1 MAPMRRATS
10 VLGWPGLALLGALAG
25 AAACAD
31 EAVIV
36 VDVTWSAELGAT
48 FGRDD
53 QLRIYTGYPTS
64 SGDFVRSDEA
74 YYEESI
80 TKFAGRA
87 RYQLT
92 PDGAI
97 DRVGDLQIVA
107 TVAGP
112 GGPRAFGAA
121 PGMVRFAAGEVRT
134 VPIALAGRGFD
145 VNGAGARCLAWDV
158 ASDGRD
164 GTAIGDPDNLDCDS
178 FLDGQ
183 DCAPFVASD
192 PGDPEICDG
201 VDQACDGATLI
212 ALPCNAAMGPGFV
225 LGTRPCDERGA
236 QGWLGCTLEPSVPNP
251 LLPPPEV
258 VQRVRALDD
267 PATGCLHAPD
277 PLACA
282 GGASATDDGFCRSDA
297 ALGRCDDFAS
307 VRAAVG
313 PMVQLCKLRVVGG
326 TQHGEWEVGFVEST
340 DPAAVSRAVAT
351 SCDALV
357 RIRARAPK
365 LVPRTVLLEVGLGD
379 VTRYRFVRLEPGDGG
394 ACDGPT
400 CEGVLE
406 P

>member
-1 MAPMRRATS
+1 MGRATS
-10 VLGWPGLALLGALAG
+10 VLGWPGLALVGALAG

-36 VDVTWSAELGAT
+36 VDVTWSAELGAS
-48 FGRDD
+48 FAADD
-53 QLRIYTGYPTS
+53 QLRIYVGYPTS

-74 YYEESI
+74 FYEASVR
-80 TKFAGRA
+80 TFAGRA

-97 DRVGDLQIVA
+97 DQVGDLQIVA

-112 GGPRAFGAA
+112 GGPRAFGEA

-178 FLDGQ
+178 FPDGR
-183 DCAPFVASD
+183 DCAPFIASD
-192 PGDPEICDG
+192 PGDPERCDAF
-201 VDQACDGATLI
+201 DQACDDALLS
-212 ALPCNAAMGPGFV
+212 ALPCAAPSTVGAV
-225 LGTRPCDERGA
+225 LGTRTCDEAGA
-236 QGWLGCTLEPSVPNP
+236 AGWLGCVPDEVMP
-251 LLPPPEV
+251 APPPGPMVME
-258 VQRVRALDD
+258 RLRALDA
-267 PATGCLHAPD
+267 PGAGCLHAPD

-282 GGASATDDGFCRSDA
+282 GGPAAADDAFCRTDA
-297 ALGRCDDFAS
+297 ALGGCDDYAS

-313 PMVQLCKLRVVGG
+313 PMATVCKLRIIGG
-326 TQHGEWEVGFVEST
+326 TQHGEWEVGFVEAA
-340 DPAAVSRAVAT
+340 DPAAVSRPAT
-351 SCDALV
+351 ASCDALV
-357 RIRARAPK
+357 RIRARAPA
-365 LVPRTVLLEVGLGD
+365 LVPRTVLIETVIGD
-379 VTRYRFVRLEPGDGG
+379 LNAGRYRFVRLEPGDGG

-400 CEGVLE
+400 CEGVLD

>member
-1 MAPMRRATS
+1 MRRATS

-36 VDVTWSAELGAT
+36 VDVTWTAELGAS
-48 FGRDD
+48 FGPDD
-53 QLRIYTGYPTS
+53 QLRIYVGYPTS

-74 YYEESI
+74 FYEASVR
-80 TKFAGRA
+80 KFAGRA

-97 DRVGDLQIVA
+97 DQVGDLQIVA

-112 GGPRAFGAA
+112 GGPRAFGEA

-145 VNGAGARCLAWDV
+145 VNGDGARCLAWDV

-212 ALPCNAAMGPGFV
+212 ALPCNAVPAGGFA
-225 LGTRPCDERGA
+225 LGTRACDERGA
-236 QGWLGCTLEPSVPNP
+236 QDWLGCAPDPTVPNP

-277 PLACA
+277 PLGCA
-282 GGASATDDGFCRSDA
+282 GGPAASDDGVCRSDA
-297 ALGRCDDFAS
+297 KLGRCDDFAS
-307 VRAAVG
+307 LRSTVG
-313 PMVQLCKLRVVGG
+313 PMAQLCKVRVVGG
-326 TQHGEWEVGFVEST
+326 TQHAEWEVGFVAST
-340 DPAAVSRAVAT
+340 DPAAESHAVAT
-351 SCDALV
+351 SCDTLI
-357 RIRARAPK
+357 RIRARAPA
-365 LVPRTVLLEVGLGD
+365 LVPRTVLVEVAVGD
-379 VTRYRFVRLEPGDGG
+379 VTRFRFVRLEPGDDG

-400 CEGVLE
+400 CEGVFA